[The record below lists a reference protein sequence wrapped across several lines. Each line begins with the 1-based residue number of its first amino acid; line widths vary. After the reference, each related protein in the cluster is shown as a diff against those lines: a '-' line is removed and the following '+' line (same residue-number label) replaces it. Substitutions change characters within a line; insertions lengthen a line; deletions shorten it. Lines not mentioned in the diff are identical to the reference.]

1 MARPKKAFSKTVEE
15 MGVKVRIFE
24 REPGGALQLEIRDA
38 GHASGKKRV
47 SLNCTDRAIAEQRA
61 RGIARELAQLRY
73 AGQLGPVTLGQVFGL
88 YMAHKFPLLSV
99 QSQDMAA
106 MREALFRAHWGD
118 GVLVDDITQTHVDSF
133 AKARRSGK
141 LRAVKRRGGA
151 GVEDGTISHDFQ
163 WLASVFNWGRRHRV
177 NGKRLLTDN
186 PLIGLKIPRQLNP
199 KQPVSSHERYTRT
212 QDHTDKADPT
222 GRLRC
227 MLALARYTGRRVN
240 AICNLSASD
249 VLRSPDAVTRALAA
263 TGRDLRLANSMPDGA
278 IRWRAENDKMG
289 FDEITALSA
298 PARAALD
305 AYLSAN
311 PRVGEAPL
319 FPADKDDSRS
329 VTMNHAVRLLS
340 RAEAAAELPKQ
351 AWGVWHPYRR
361 LWASER
367 KDLPDADVAAAGG
380 WRDTRALK
388 RHYQHSDPATLLRVV
403 RHGTG

>member
-24 REPGGALQLEIRDA
+24 REPGSALQLEIRDA

-61 RGIARELAQLRY
+61 RGIARELAQIRY
-73 AGQLGPVTLGQVFGL
+73 AGQLGPVTLGQVFAL
-88 YMAHKFPLLSV
+88 YMAHKFPLLSA

-212 QDHTDKADPT
+212 QVIYP
-222 GRLRC
+222 
-227 MLALARYTGRRVN
+227 
-240 AICNLSASD
+240 
-249 VLRSPDAVTRALAA
+249 
-263 TGRDLRLANSMPDGA
+263 
-278 IRWRAENDKMG
+278 
-289 FDEITALSA
+289 
-298 PARAALD
+298 
-305 AYLSAN
+305 
-311 PRVGEAPL
+311 
-319 FPADKDDSRS
+319 
-329 VTMNHAVRLLS
+329 
-340 RAEAAAELPKQ
+340 
-351 AWGVWHPYRR
+351 
-361 LWASER
+361 
-367 KDLPDADVAAAGG
+367 
-380 WRDTRALK
+380 
-388 RHYQHSDPATLLRVV
+388 PATYCALR
-403 RHGTG
+403 TQ